1 VSSHAALLS
10 ISFLNYGVYHAVM
23 AWLTLICVLIMH
35 SMSLIV
41 EIKENHQNIALTIYY
56 VLISIWLFG
65 ILFFYM
71 FNALS

>member
-1 VSSHAALLS
+1 
-10 ISFLNYGVYHAVM
+10 
-23 AWLTLICVLIMH
+23 
-35 SMSLIV
+35 MSLIV